1 MGAFIYDSNGM
12 LLFSG
17 LDKAAALAYARLFE
31 LAQFTLVIREPS
43 VQRPDLPIR
52 RLTGFPSPQRQ
63 VNTKRVNKPL
73 PKQGLACVQIPAMTR
88 SPALHQNSS
97 DL

>member
-31 LAQFTLVIREPS
+31 LAQFTLVIREPK
-43 VQRPDLPIR
+43 
-52 RLTGFPSPQRQ
+52 RQ
-63 VNTKRVNKPL
+63 GPT
-73 PKQGLACVQIPAMTR
+73 
-88 SPALHQNSS
+88 S
-97 DL
+97 DP

>member
-31 LAQFTLVIREPS
+31 LAQFTLAIREPK
-43 VQRPDLPIR
+43 
-52 RLTGFPSPQRQ
+52 RQ
-63 VNTKRVNKPL
+63 GHTTNP
-73 PKQGLACVQIPAMTR
+73 
-88 SPALHQNSS
+88 
-97 DL
+97 